1 MISIYEMNEYLKEN
15 LIENRYN
22 HTVGVV
28 NTAIELAEIHG
39 VDKLKA
45 EVAAL
50 SHDVAKNM
58 KVTDLKKLMEEEGIT
73 LTIDEE
79 KNMELWHAIVAP
91 ILGKKIFKIEDEE
104 ILSAMRWHTTGKED
118 MSKLEKVIYLADLI
132 EPSRNFNGIDELR
145 KIARENLDIA
155 MIKSLTHTIKYL
167 LDRGVAIDGNTFKAR
182 NYLLYNNVKL

>member
-1 MISIYEMNEYLKEN
+1 MISIYEMNKYLKEN
-15 LIENRYN
+15 LVENRYN

-39 VDKLKA
+39 VDKFKA

-50 SHDVAKNM
+50 SHDIAKNM
-58 KVTDLKKLMEEEGIT
+58 KVTDLKKLIDDEGIE

-79 KNMELWHAIVAP
+79 KNVQIWHAIVGP
-91 ILGKKIFKIEDEE
+91 ILARNVFKIEDDE
-104 ILSAMRWHTTGKED
+104 ILSAMRWHTTGKEN
-118 MSKLEKVIYLADLI
+118 MSRLDKIIYLADLI
-132 EPSRNFNGIDELR
+132 EPSRKFNGVDELR
-145 KIARENLDIA
+145 KIAREDLDLA

-167 LDRGVAIDGNTFKAR
+167 LDRDLAIDGNTFNAR

>member
-28 NTAIELAEIHG
+28 NTAIELAEIYS

-145 KIARENLDIA
+145 KIARENLDVA

>member
-1 MISIYEMNEYLKEN
+1 MIRIYEMNKYLKEN

-39 VDKLKA
+39 ENKFKA
-45 EVAAL
+45 EIAAL
-50 SHDVAKNM
+50 SHDIAKNM
-58 KVTDLKKLMEEEGIT
+58 KVTDLKKLIDEEGIS

-91 ILGKKIFKIEDEE
+91 ILGKKVFKIEDDE
-104 ILSAMRWHTTGKED
+104 ILSAMRWHTTGKEN
-118 MSKLEKVIYLADLI
+118 MSRLDKIIYLADLI
-132 EPSRNFNGIDELR
+132 EPSRKFNGIDELR
-145 KIARENLDIA
+145 KVAKEDLDLA
-155 MIKSLTHTIKYL
+155 MVKALTHTIKYL
-167 LDRGVAIDGNTFKAR
+167 LDRNLAIDGNTFKAR